1 MQDKMKKD
9 IILAGVG
16 GQGILSI
23 AAIIGTAAVK
33 AGYFLKQA
41 EVHGMSQRGGDVQSN
56 LRISNDPI
64 ASDLI
69 PVGKAD
75 LIISVEPM
83 EALRYIPMLSS
94 EGWIITNTTPF
105 INIPD
110 YPSKEDLLKVIE
122 EQHYHIKLDA
132 ESIAKEIGS
141 VKCANVV
148 ILGAATP
155 FLGLSYEQI
164 EDAIRVMFGRKGEEI
179 VNMNLAALKAG
190 NEQAKQQIKL
200 IR

>member
-1 MQDKMKKD
+1 MKKD

-33 AGYFLKQA
+33 AGLFLKQA

-56 LRISNDPI
+56 LRISDTSI

-83 EALRYIPMLSS
+83 EALRYVPMLSS

-110 YPSKEDLLKVIE
+110 YPAPEAILEEIE
-122 EQHYHIKLDA
+122 KQPNHITLDA
-132 ESIAKEIGS
+132 EAIAKEIGS

-155 FLGLSYEQI
+155 FLGLSYAQI
-164 EDAIRVMFGRKGEEI
+164 EDAIRVMFGRKGEEM

-190 NEQAKQQIKL
+190 KEKTNQQINT